1 MDTKK
6 DKKREGLMLC
16 LLAVS
21 PVLIGYLFN
30 VMLYIPVI
38 GSLGMYAAPFTVLYF
53 WGWVGTVFQG
63 KFNSIWKSVLT
74 GNAAGILSFI
84 VFIVLCQRGTEGE
97 MSYILSALS
106 QMFTLPLGFLT
117 MWIAVMKEGV
127 YDLNEASVSAVILT
141 QAAGL
146 ILMLAAFTVG
156 CFIARKKEA

>member
-6 DKKREGLMLC
+6 DKVREGLMLC

-38 GSLGMYAAPFTVLYF
+38 GSLWMYAAPFTVLYY

-63 KFNSIWKSVLT
+63 KFKSVWKSVPL
-74 GNAAGILSFI
+74 GNAVGIVSFI
-84 VFIVLCQRGTEGE
+84 VFLVLCQSGPQGE
-97 MSYILSALS
+97 LSYILSALS

-117 MWIAVMKEGV
+117 MWIAVIKEGV
-127 YDLNEASVSAVILT
+127 YDLNEASVSAVVLT

-146 ILMLAAFTVG
+146 VLMLAAFTIG